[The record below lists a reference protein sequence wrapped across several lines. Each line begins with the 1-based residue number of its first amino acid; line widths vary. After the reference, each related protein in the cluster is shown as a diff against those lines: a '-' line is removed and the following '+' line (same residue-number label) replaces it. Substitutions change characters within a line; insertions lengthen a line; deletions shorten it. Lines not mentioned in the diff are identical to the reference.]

1 MGRGYGAPARLGEL
15 MSGYLGGEGLALMEV
30 EHSEQTNGHGTPPP
44 LVFPANGFRIKPRE
58 RQVFLDGE
66 FAGVVATM
74 RANAPIGEFL
84 ALTELGAGISESD
97 MSRAFA
103 EVINRLPRLII
114 SWNLQDEAGEP
125 VPVTPEAIRAH
136 VPLDLLMALLGKMGG
151 GEPVPKG

>member
-1 MGRGYGAPARLGEL
+1 
-15 MSGYLGGEGLALMEV
+15 MSGIFGGERLAVMEA
-30 EHSEQTNGHGTPPP
+30 EYSEQTNGHGTPPP
-44 LVFPANGFRIKPRE
+44 LVLPSNGYRIVPRE
-58 RQVFLDGE
+58 RQVFLEGE

-84 ALTELGAGISESD
+84 ALTELGSGLSESD

-136 VPLDLLMALLGKMGG
+136 VPLDLLMALMGKMGG
-151 GEPVPKG
+151 GETVPKG